1 MSEFSKQDKEIFKL
15 KNENYQLKRKL
26 DFAKRLD
33 DLENFGELVEANE
46 TEMSLFLM
54 EIKTALLNAKSFD
67 EFKAMLKDN
76 YFAIE
81 SEVKK

>member
-33 DLENFGELVEANE
+33 DLENFGELVESAE
-46 TEMSLFLM
+46 TELYARILKI
-54 EIKTALLNAKSFD
+54 EKALKSASNFD
-67 EFKAMLKDN
+67 EFKSFCLEGCD
-76 YFAIE
+76 E
-81 SEVKK
+81 